1 MSRTSD
7 VADPGWVWGRHAVN
21 ELLRTNP
28 GQVAQVFL
36 ATGDRTRPEVEEL
49 CRQNRIPLLI
59 LDSKRFPRRT
69 GSVTQQSPA
78 ARLKSDYSYIPLEDL
93 LEKTGAAPDPPAI
106 LLVLDHIQDPQN
118 LGALVRTAYCAG
130 VKGIIVPRD
139 RSCPVSGTVR
149 KAASGALE
157 HLPIC
162 QITNL
167 ARTLDILKEKGFWIL
182 ALDAAGPTDI
192 YQIDFQVPLAVV
204 IGSEGKGVSP
214 LVLKKSDWVATIPMN
229 GKLTSLNASAA
240 AAVALFEIQRQRRAG
255 KAGGSPDSAK
265 KAPFS

>member
-1 MSRTSD
+1 MSRAPDFS
-7 VADPGWVWGRHAVN
+7 DPGLVWGKHAVH

-36 ATGDRTRPEVEEL
+36 ATGDRTRPEIEEI
-49 CRQNRIPLLI
+49 CRQNRIPLMI
-59 LDSKRFPRRT
+59 LDSKKFLRRT
-69 GSVTQQSPA
+69 GSPTHQSPA
-78 ARLKSDYSYIPLEDL
+78 ARLKSEYSYIPLEDL
-93 LEKTGAAPDPPAI
+93 LEKTGTVPDPPPI

-130 VKGIIVPRD
+130 VKEIIVPRD

-167 ARTLDILKEKGFWIL
+167 ARTLELLKEKGFWIVT
-182 ALDAAGPTDI
+182 LDASGSTVLYDI
-192 YQIDFQVPLAVV
+192 DLQVPLAVV
-204 IGSEGKGVSP
+204 IGSEGQGVSP
-214 LVLKKSDWVATIPMN
+214 LVLKKSDWVATIPMA

-240 AAVALFEIQRQRRAG
+240 AAVALFESQRQRRVG
-255 KAGGSPDSAK
+255 RRTLGSRPK
-265 KAPFS
+265 PVI

>member
-1 MSRTSD
+1 MSRAPDLS
-7 VADPGWVWGRHAVN
+7 DPGLVWGKHAVN

-36 ATGDRTRPEVEEL
+36 AAGDRTRSEIEEI
-49 CRQNRIPLLI
+49 CRQNRIPLMIVDPKIFL
-59 LDSKRFPRRT
+59 RRT
-69 GSVTQQSPA
+69 GSPTQQFPA
-78 ARLKSDYSYIPLEDL
+78 ARLKSEYSYIPLEDL
-93 LEKTGAAPDPPAI
+93 LEKTGAVSDPPPI

-130 VKGIIVPRD
+130 VNGIIVPRD

-167 ARTLDILKEKGFWIL
+167 ARTLEILKEKGFWIL
-182 ALDAAGPTDI
+182 ALDAAGPTSI

-214 LVLKKSDWVATIPMN
+214 LVLKKSDWLATIPMT

-240 AAVALFEIQRQRRAG
+240 GAVVLFEIQRQRRYAE
-255 KAGGSPDSAK
+255 SAVTSRSSQ
-265 KAPFS
+265 A